1 MLILGNKHSKKK
13 EIFMNTLYL
22 SDLDGTLFTTKKFV
36 RKNNH
41 AFERLFG

>member
-22 SDLDGTLFTTKKFV
+22 SDLDGTLFTTKKVCPKKQSCF
-36 RKNNH
+36 
-41 AFERLFG
+41 